1 MLQIRLNLPFKLE
14 LLIMNVTEEMVS
26 LVPLEDTTT
35 ALHLYEAA
43 EITL

>member
-1 MLQIRLNLPFKLE
+1 
-14 LLIMNVTEEMVS
+14 MNVTEEMVS

-35 ALHLYEAA
+35 ALDLFEAA